1 MCYVGDVWSWVPVLF
16 WYFQG
21 AASVAIALFALVIAR
36 QQKRTEALSS
46 KLNLFDRRFR
56 VFLKVRSM
64 LSSVESANEADFLKF
79 RTGAAEA
86 YFIFEPEIEAWIH
99 EIYLHGIKLSSAR
112 RVRKLHPLERGDDWD
127 PAKNAQTM
135 FDEETWLGSQLEIAK
150 EKFLQYLDVRK
161 L

>member
-1 MCYVGDVWSWVPVLF
+1 MCGFLDGWSWSLIF
-16 WYFQG
+16 WYAQG
-21 AASVAIALFALVIAR
+21 LLTLVIAGTVGYIAY
-36 QQKRTEALSS
+36 QQHWTN
-46 KLNLFDRRFR
+46 KLRAKLDLFDRRFR

-79 RTGAAEA
+79 RTGVAEA

-99 EIYLHGIKLSSAR
+99 EIYLHGKKLAMAR

-127 PAKNAQTM
+127 PVKNAQTM
-135 FDEETWLGSQLEIAK
+135 ADEETWLGGQLVIAK
-150 EKFLQYLDVRK
+150 EKFLRYLDVRK